1 MARPSKGERT
11 RVPFNCPNDLLDRLD
26 AWQKA
31 GGASDR
37 GAALQIAVERL
48 LDPPATAPAMPLA
61 HTPANL
67 PRQAGLTERQ
77 LRPEPT
83 LPPEI
88 PGVVVKRPTFTKLD
102 TSMVQ
107 YAGDVDR
114 KPYQRTP
121 KAKPLGR

>member
-1 MARPSKGERT
+1 MADPS
-11 RVPFNCPNDLLDRLD
+11 FLLRLPEDELAALD

-31 GGASDR
+31 KGHKSR
-37 GAALQIAVERL
+37 NIAAREALKLGMQEAR
-48 LDPPATAPAMPLA
+48 PAAPAMPLA

-67 PRQAGLTERQ
+67 PRPAGLTERQ

-88 PGVVVKRPTFTKLD
+88 PGVAVKRPTFTKLD
-102 TSMVQ
+102 TSFVT

-114 KPYQRTP
+114 RPMQRGGP
-121 KAKPLGR
+121 KGRKLGE